1 MSVSATTLILHIG
14 CEKTG
19 TTSIQRFLARA
30 RTALKSHGV
39 LFPVVPAGGAAEPN
53 HKLLTLCVRNT
64 NVDDLRATV
73 PDVDKKIADFE
84 LEFSAEIIESGCNTV
99 VLSNE
104 HCSSRLVKVDEI
116 RALKSLLEKFAE
128 TIEIIVYVRRQDK
141 MVQSLYSTYIKSG
154 GIEKF
159 RFPENI
165 NDPML
170 NYQLLLDRWS
180 EVFGWR
186 QILVRSYDDVMSDR
200 GDVVRDFLLTAGLS
214 QSVGSAQT
222 SDDKPN
228 RSLNKG
234 TLEFLRLFNK
244 YVPYLKDGVLNEKR
258 ADIVRRLELISTRD
272 EGPHDDLGAQEF
284 LERFRESNEYVARE
298 YLARDNGQLFPE
310 YDAIPSGRIS
320 EFSVE
325 EAVRI
330 AADLW
335 IETHK

>member
-1 MSVSATTLILHIG
+1 MSVNAKTLILHIG

-19 TTSIQRFLARA
+19 TTSIQQFLAREREDLMSA
-30 RTALKSHGV
+30 GV

-53 HKLLTLCVRNT
+53 HKMLTLCVRSS

-84 LEFSAEIIESGCNTV
+84 VEFADEIAKSGCNTV

-104 HCSSRLVKVDEI
+104 HCSSRLVQIEEI

-128 TIEIIVYVRRQDK
+128 TIEIIVYIRRQDK

-154 GIEKF
+154 GTEKF
-159 RFPENI
+159 KFPENI

-186 QILVRSYDDVMSDR
+186 QLLVRSYDDVMSDR

-214 QSVGSAQT
+214 QSVGPRKPATT
-222 SDDKPN
+222 SQIG
-228 RSLNKG
+228 RSTK
-234 TLEFLRLFNK
+234 ERL
-244 YVPYLKDGVLNEKR
+244 
-258 ADIVRRLELISTRD
+258 S
-272 EGPHDDLGAQEF
+272 
-284 LERFRESNEYVARE
+284 S
-298 YLARDNGQLFPE
+298 
-310 YDAIPSGRIS
+310 
-320 EFSVE
+320 
-325 EAVRI
+325 
-330 AADLW
+330 
-335 IETHK
+335 